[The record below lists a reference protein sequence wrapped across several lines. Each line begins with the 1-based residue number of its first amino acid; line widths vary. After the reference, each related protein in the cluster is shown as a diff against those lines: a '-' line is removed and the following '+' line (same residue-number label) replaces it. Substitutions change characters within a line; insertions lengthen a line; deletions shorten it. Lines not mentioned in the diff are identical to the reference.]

1 MVLVMWGGLDMWRG
15 LCEGQAVVAC
25 AKLLGSRACARLDR
39 LVVKERRCERDA
51 GTTGGEAG
59 EKAGGRAGE
68 GGGASRHGAGHAT
81 RQRGARTFI
90 APEQSRNATTLTK
103 RVSSSRMSTTP

>member
-1 MVLVMWGGLDMWRG
+1 MVLVLWGGLDMWRG

-25 AKLLGSRACARLDR
+25 AKLLGSRVCARLDR

-68 GGGASRHGAGHAT
+68 RRGGLQAWGGARRLGSARAFMKHLSN
-81 RQRGARTFI
+81 RGT
-90 APEQSRNATTLTK
+90 
-103 RVSSSRMSTTP
+103 

>member
-1 MVLVMWGGLDMWRG
+1 MECASRARACMMLVLWGGLDMWRG

-68 GGGASRHGAGHAT
+68 RRGGFQAWGGARRVGSAGAFIDL
-81 RQRGARTFI
+81 RNRGT
-90 APEQSRNATTLTK
+90 
-103 RVSSSRMSTTP
+103 